1 MKYAR
6 IGLYLIVVSFP
17 VTSPAMAI
25 DDLVVSG
32 FFTVGATK
40 AGSSAT
46 TDNGGITDDVGFE
59 NDTRIGLQ
67 LLTHINPQMTMT
79 AQMVGR
85 GSDNGYA
92 ADFEWA
98 YIDYALSDSFNVR
111 AGKLKFPT
119 YLISDY
125 VDVGYAYPW
134 IRPPEEVYFSNPLTT
149 ISGVDVLFRTRAGDM
164 DLLVQPY
171 IGSSKGESG
180 IVPQETLMGIDQA
193 VTNALIP
200 SHPLQ
205 GTVGTV
211 QRVDFSAENFIGINA
226 SIGNQ
231 YFTARAGYL
240 ETDVTAAAF
249 GVVDDKASFGSVGA
263 TIDWRNT
270 VVYSEYFEREIQG
283 GANMAFPNQKGW
295 YTTLGYRFGN
305 WLPHMTYAE
314 VGDNDNPAAGCSAL
328 GCGVPIKQ
336 HSTAVGVRHDFA
348 RNAALKLEVKRV
360 SPDAAVAGMPKRGL
374 FLTAPGEDVNIYS
387 IALDTV
393 F

>member
-1 MKYAR
+1 MR
-6 IGLYLIVVSFP
+6 CMRVGWSVVVMSCLAA
-17 VTSPAMAI
+17 SPAMAV
-25 DDLVVSG
+25 DDFRFSG
-32 FFTVGATK
+32 FFTVGAAR

-46 TDNGGITDDVGFE
+46 TEDGGITGDTGFE
-59 NDTRIGLQ
+59 NDTRIGIQMLAQ
-67 LLTHINPQMTMT
+67 VNPRMTLT

-85 GSDNGYA
+85 GGDNGYA
-92 ADFEWA
+92 TDFEWA
-98 YIDYALSDSFNVR
+98 YIDYELSDALDLR

-125 VDVGYAYPW
+125 IDVGYAYPW

-149 ISGVDVLFRTRAGDM
+149 ISGVDALFRARVGAM

-171 IGSSKGESG
+171 VGSSKGESG

-193 VTNALIP
+193 ILAALIP

-205 GTVGTV
+205 GTAGTV
-211 QRVDFSAENFIGINA
+211 QRVDFSAENFVGVNA

-231 YFTARAGYL
+231 AFTARAGYL
-240 ETDVTAAAF
+240 ATDVTAAAF
-249 GVVDDKASFGSVGA
+249 GVVDDKATFGSVGA
-263 TIDWRNT
+263 TVDWRSI
-270 VVYSEYFEREIQG
+270 VIYSEYFEREIKG

-295 YTTLGYRFGN
+295 YGTLAYRLGN
-305 WLPHMTYAE
+305 WLPHVTYAE

-336 HSTAVGVRHDFA
+336 DSVALGVRHDFA
-348 RNAALKLEVKRV
+348 RNAAVKVEVKRV

-374 FLTAPGEDVNIYS
+374 FLTAPGEDVYIYG
-387 IALDTV
+387 IALDTI